1 MASELIRTKPSA
13 IKKRRGVFYT
23 PSAVSDLLANWAI
36 RSPYDRALEPSFG
49 GCNFLG
55 ALQRRFTQLGAS
67 EPWEQVFGCDIASA
81 AFNVH
86 LANLLPSRRHR
97 RNFFKA
103 DFLTLTPANFGSNLF
118 EAALG
123 NPPYVSYHNMFKV
136 QRVVAARV
144 GSDINFRL
152 LQTGN
157 LWSYFVFH
165 SIRFLA
171 PGGRMAW
178 LLPSS
183 VLQAEYGRLLLDELR
198 LRFRRV
204 GIISLQHKL
213 FDGTDERTE
222 ILLCDH
228 LGDKRGCPAI
238 EIANAKSLAAC
249 SKLLKDWRKSR
260 NGFSCLR
267 DRAITSLLPRHRLAA
282 FRRIAKSPQTIRLN
296 SLARLSIGVV
306 TGANGLFVISDD
318 IAGQN
323 KIPKLALK
331 PILAKFEIAPGL
343 SVKKSDFVS
352 AKRKGLR
359 CLLVDASVGKISAE
373 LKKYFARISTT
384 QRKKNVTFGKRKDWR
399 IPDAGLIP
407 DAFLPYMHHTG
418 PRLILNTCK
427 TNSTNTVHR
436 IYFNQQTTPS
446 QRRLVAISMLS
457 TFSQLS
463 AEVEGRSYGS
473 GVLKHE
479 LREAGK
485 IQLLIPDKVSS
496 KRIMKA
502 FKKID
507 MLLRAGKRIAAQRSA
522 DRFLASE
529 VPELRSERSLAELK
543 NDLGYLRR
551 RRHQRK
557 RNETS
562 RVN

>member
-1 MASELIRTKPSA
+1 MASELIRTKPTA

-55 ALQRRFTQLGAS
+55 ALERRFTQLGAS

-86 LANLLPSRRHR
+86 LANLIPSREHR

-103 DFLTLTPANFGSNLF
+103 DFLTLTPANFGPNLF
-118 EAALG
+118 EAAVG

-136 QRVVAARV
+136 QRAAAARV
-144 GSDINFRL
+144 GSDTNFRL
-152 LQTGN
+152 PQTGN

-183 VLQAEYGRLLLDELR
+183 VLQAEYGRVLLDELR
-198 LRFRRV
+198 LRFGRV
-204 GIISLQHKL
+204 GVISLQHKL
-213 FDGTDERTE
+213 FDGTDEKTE
-222 ILLCDH
+222 ILLCDR
-228 LGDKRGCPAI
+228 LGDKRCPAI
-238 EIANAKSLAAC
+238 EIANAKTLTAC
-249 SKLLKDWRKSR
+249 SKLLNEWHKSS
-260 NGFSCLR
+260 NGFSRLTG
-267 DRAITSLLPRHRLAA
+267 RALTSLLPRHRLAA
-282 FRRIAKSPQTIRLN
+282 FRRIAKSSQTIRLN
-296 SLARLSIGVV
+296 SLAHLSIGVV
-306 TGANGLFVISDD
+306 TGANGLFVISND
-318 IAGQN
+318 IAGQH

-343 SVKKSDFVS
+343 IVKKSDFMS

-359 CLLVDASVGKISAE
+359 CLLVDASVGKISPE

-485 IQLLIPDKVSS
+485 IQLLFPDKVSP
-496 KRIMKA
+496 KKIMKA

-507 MLLRAGKRIAAQRSA
+507 VLLRSGKRIAAQRSA
-522 DRFLASE
+522 DRFLAYE
-529 VPELRSERSLAELK
+529 IPELLSEKSLAELK